1 MLFFPCCC
9 LLYIFRYFYWDLL
22 VFFRKGIK
30 NCLSPNLCP
39 LGSVPQRH
47 FMNLIKKKKKKVHC
61 WSEEKMEN
69 QSTDNKLHW
78 KGYKS
83 FLSVCLYLIFL
94 HFNTKAACNFLW
106 NRPYNWNLVQQLR
119 ILSGKMPFL
128 SCVARKHSSLVKSK
142 CQWSWLILPRL
153 SVIPANC
160 EQRGSVFGTWIS
172 RSGQQHFV
180 RMSGSL

>member
-1 MLFFPCCC
+1 MLLSFIHFQIF
-9 LLYIFRYFYWDLL
+9 LLR
-22 VFFRKGIK
+22 
-30 NCLSPNLCP
+30 
-39 LGSVPQRH
+39 SVGLFQKRNKELFITKSMSSGVCTSEALH
-47 FMNLIKKKKKKVHC
+47 ELNQKKKNVQC
-61 WSEEKMEN
+61 WSEEKMEK

-94 HFNTKAACNFLW
+94 HFNTKAAFNFLW

-128 SCVARKHSSLVKSK
+128 SCVARKHSALVKSK